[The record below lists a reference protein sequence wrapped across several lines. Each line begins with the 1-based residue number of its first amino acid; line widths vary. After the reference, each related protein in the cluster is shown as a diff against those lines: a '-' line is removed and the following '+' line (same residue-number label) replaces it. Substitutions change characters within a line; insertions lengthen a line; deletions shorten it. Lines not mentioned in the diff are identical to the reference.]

1 MKIFFKYAF
10 IVSIAFSADF
20 LALLLIDSNFGF
32 NRNYVSIVSYLI
44 GLLVSYILLKK
55 FIYTH
60 SNKNKVFQLSM
71 FIFSGI
77 SMSLMTGLIFFIT
90 YSLGITNI
98 LVQKIIASSVTFST
112 LFIFRNNYI
121 FKNKS

>member
-1 MKIFFKYAF
+1 MKIFFKYTF
-10 IVSIAFSADF
+10 IVLIAFSVDF

-90 YSLGITNI
+90 FSLGITNI
-98 LVQKIIASSVTFST
+98 LFQKIIASSVTFST

>member
-1 MKIFFKYAF
+1 MKIFFKYTF

-90 YSLGITNI
+90 FSLGITNI
-98 LVQKIIASSVTFST
+98 LVQKIIASTVTFST